1 VAVQG
6 ASLIIDAAEPKHA
19 GTYICKANN
28 SITEVEMTTILI
40 VSGIVPYFAQ
50 APVSYISLDTLPDAY
65 LAFDVEVSFKPENPD
80 GLILFNGQN
89 EFGIGDFVSLIL
101 KDGVPEFRFAFIRD
115 RS

>member
-1 VAVQG
+1 
-6 ASLIIDAAEPKHA
+6 
-19 GTYICKANN
+19 
-28 SITEVEMTTILI
+28 MTTILI
-40 VSGIVPYFAQ
+40 VSGLVPHFAQ

-101 KDGVPEFRFAFIRD
+101 KDGVPEFRFVRFFFSYSETCVQRPLLGLQSGCCSKVINVIKLCLGYL
-115 RS
+115 